1 MSEEEKQAI
10 EILKN
15 DEMYITDSF
24 YREFRTTIADKYTKA
39 FEKVLNLIEK
49 QQAEIRQY
57 DKALHDQIIKDYDIE
72 IGLKEEIEKK
82 DKIIDEMAKYIS
94 ETDMEE
100 DICFS
105 IDCDENTDVDTG
117 EIDCKTCIKEYFKK
131 KAEGK

>member
-49 QQAEIRQY
+49 QQAEIR
-57 DKALHDQIIKDYDIE
+57 H
-72 IGLKEEIEKK
+72 K
-82 DKIIDEMAKYIS
+82 DKEIKCLKCLHNSQVEIIDEMAKYIG
-94 ETDMEE
+94 ELDIDE
-100 DICFS
+100 DICRDK
-105 IDCDENTDVDTG
+105 DCDEYTNIYTG

-131 KAEGK
+131 KVSKP